1 MRIVPQILAPSGG
14 VSASVGGKI
23 LHQLLVLPGAMGHS
37 QPQMSVGGGGGGGGG
52 GGNCPAIQ
60 GNCFIFLGS
69 AKWDTLPSSQF

>member
-23 LHQLLVLPGAMGHS
+23 LHQLLVLPGAGAMGHS
-37 QPQMSVGGGGGGGGG
+37 QPQMSVGGGV
-52 GGNCPAIQ
+52 NCPAIQ

-69 AKWDTLPSSQF
+69 AKWDFMHFRHIL

>member
-37 QPQMSVGGGGGGGGG
+37 QPQMSVGGGGG
-52 GGNCPAIQ
+52 
-60 GNCFIFLGS
+60 
-69 AKWDTLPSSQF
+69 